1 MGALA
6 AGSLLTMGNVLQIG
20 SSASDLLG
28 IISFIEG
35 RINSDK
41 SISDQIHQCIE
52 DAIQKAGRTNYL
64 DMRPSDKKL
73 LEIVI
78 KEYYGES
85 HDKPYWFRDDEFKKF
100 YDSLID
106 NSDFLGILQGLKQ
119 DYNASRQN
127 KKLDNVGQSIQ
138 DIKDQ
143 IERQGEQQSTQLD
156 NVLETVQKDSEQ
168 IQEKQEQQ
176 LSLEKEILE
185 KVKNNSKSQKQ
196 IIAEPEYPIGLRRYE
211 NVLCINEEISFLDD
225 ATENLIRDSRLF
237 LEDVNIDRVRHCLDK
252 KKACLIMAPEGRG
265 KTFLSR
271 IIAYKYHHEQR
282 MEVFFLDF
290 KDSNRVRDNSS
301 ISIGEFQDQLQEWHK
316 IKEKNY
322 FLVLENVHAYHYLSA
337 LKELIVTRLR
347 IPDNHTWFL
356 LNARPTDIELE
367 DFSDWEEQ
375 TVDLKPDIKNINRII
390 DLYAKELGR
399 EPFGDN
405 EQDRTAFIERIYP
418 HENNPVGANL
428 RLLSIYLKTWQ
439 KHPEKQYIT
448 DIDEQ
453 TILKDFRK
461 TYLENKSSKEKEILW
476 YISCLYQFD
485 VPLHEDLNQ
494 EVGNF
499 KNDFLRYDGSQY
511 HLPHSVDAFFLFK
524 AICNYKKSDY
534 REKTR
539 EFINCYVNAIL
550 ASSNPRKF
558 EGDFRL
564 LTQGLIERKD
574 EFRVLIN
581 ELADWPM
588 AEKIIRNI
596 DSGFVIKA
604 FNPQNGH
611 SSQEILDYYK
621 ENLDWL
627 KTSIFELSSGGLRIF
642 CHNIMQYTNHNVFED
657 IFKDPKDLENY
668 LRNNDKVFRQY
679 EILEAISGIGEKH
692 KHVLIDYYKQNKDR
706 LKPSF
711 LELGPTRLYF
721 IYRFF
726 KSDLNIVE
734 DIFKDPKDL
743 ENYLRINDKV
753 FLQNRLLEA
762 ISGMGVEYKRI
773 IIDYYKQNIDRLKSS
788 FLELGPTRLYFIYRF
803 FKSDL
808 NIVEDIFKDPKDL
821 ENYLRIN
828 DKVFLQNR
836 LLEAISGMGVEYKR
850 IIIDYYKQNID
861 RLKSS
866 FLGLSPTSLYFIYRF
881 FKSDLN
887 VLKDIFE
894 DPCDLDTYLRVNYQ
908 GSLRKTLSGQM
919 ITVIRNIGDNHR
931 LVLEKYR
938 GQHSNQYDYHFLSS
952 KNGYG
957 ISQASINYLYG
968 TNTTFDV
975 LRIDTNK
982 FYFIDVHWGGMQRLI
997 KVIQRNMN
1005 DENRQHSLD
1014 LVKAIIQKVLEIKGS
1029 LSHAS
1034 AHDLSHFYTNIDA
1047 VDHETYQQL
1056 IEEESVIS
1064 DINGRLDAFTC
1075 TIPNLYLFG
1084 HFYSQ
1089 PWCKEILEQKIN
1101 NADDGQIAIIK
1112 EWYDKVME
1120 GLKKRSEEGEETEAK
1135 GGLLEYI
1142 HNKPFIQQQN
1152 N

>member
-156 NVLETVQKDSEQ
+156 NVLETVQRDSEQ

-375 TVDLKPDIKNINRII
+375 TVDLKPDIKNINGII

-399 EPFGDN
+399 EPFGGN

-418 HENNPVGANL
+418 HENNLVGANL

-439 KHPEKQYIT
+439 I
-448 DIDEQ
+448 
-453 TILKDFRK
+453 
-461 TYLENKSSKEKEILW
+461 
-476 YISCLYQFD
+476 
-485 VPLHEDLNQ
+485 
-494 EVGNF
+494 
-499 KNDFLRYDGSQY
+499 
-511 HLPHSVDAFFLFK
+511 
-524 AICNYKKSDY
+524 
-534 REKTR
+534 TR
-539 EFINCYVNAIL
+539 ERLLEIGIGVHKVDKLDLDGNGEAVGGHVVVGRKSRGLGSIARYLARHLQIAIGRGYAQRGL
-550 ASSNPRKF
+550 RLVHGAQF
-558 EGDFRL
+558 VVEL
-564 LTQGLIERKD
+564 LTQKRIDAGGIVGELTERQGL
-574 EFRVLIN
+574 
-581 ELADWPM
+581 
-588 AEKIIRNI
+588 
-596 DSGFVIKA
+596 
-604 FNPQNGH
+604 
-611 SSQEILDYYK
+611 
-621 ENLDWL
+621 
-627 KTSIFELSSGGLRIF
+627 
-642 CHNIMQYTNHNVFED
+642 
-657 IFKDPKDLENY
+657 
-668 LRNNDKVFRQY
+668 
-679 EILEAISGIGEKH
+679 GIGR
-692 KHVLIDYYKQNKDR
+692 Y
-706 LKPSF
+706 
-711 LELGPTRLYF
+711 GGTRET
-721 IYRFF
+721 I
-726 KSDLNIVE
+726 
-734 DIFKDPKDL
+734 
-743 ENYLRINDKV
+743 
-753 FLQNRLLEA
+753 
-762 ISGMGVEYKRI
+762 
-773 IIDYYKQNIDRLKSS
+773 
-788 FLELGPTRLYFIYRF
+788 
-803 FKSDL
+803 
-808 NIVEDIFKDPKDL
+808 
-821 ENYLRIN
+821 
-828 DKVFLQNR
+828 
-836 LLEAISGMGVEYKR
+836 
-850 IIIDYYKQNID
+850 
-861 RLKSS
+861 
-866 FLGLSPTSLYFIYRF
+866 
-881 FKSDLN
+881 
-887 VLKDIFE
+887 
-894 DPCDLDTYLRVNYQ
+894 
-908 GSLRKTLSGQM
+908 
-919 ITVIRNIGDNHR
+919 
-931 LVLEKYR
+931 
-938 GQHSNQYDYHFLSS
+938 
-952 KNGYG
+952 
-957 ISQASINYLYG
+957 ASR
-968 TNTTFDV
+968 T
-975 LRIDTNK
+975 
-982 FYFIDVHWGGMQRLI
+982 
-997 KVIQRNMN
+997 
-1005 DENRQHSLD
+1005 
-1014 LVKAIIQKVLEIKGS
+1014 A
-1029 LSHAS
+1029 
-1034 AHDLSHFYTNIDA
+1034 
-1047 VDHETYQQL
+1047 
-1056 IEEESVIS
+1056 
-1064 DINGRLDAFTC
+1064 
-1075 TIPNLYLFG
+1075 
-1084 HFYSQ
+1084 
-1089 PWCKEILEQKIN
+1089 
-1101 NADDGQIAIIK
+1101 
-1112 EWYDKVME
+1112 
-1120 GLKKRSEEGEETEAK
+1120 
-1135 GGLLEYI
+1135 
-1142 HNKPFIQQQN
+1142 
-1152 N
+1152 